1 MRIDLHIHSTASDGS
16 LSPSALVWAA
26 RAGGLDIIAIADHD
40 TVAGIG
46 EARAASQDR
55 VHVIPALEFSTTHD
69 CGEVH
74 ILGYFIDPAYSD
86 LLAYTLDAVEKR
98 RERVRGMLA
107 RLAPYGISV
116 TLDEVVQLAEPGTRM
131 LGRPHIARALVRRG
145 FVQTVSEAF
154 DRFLGDSAPAFLPTE
169 LISPRNAIE
178 LIHAAGGLAV
188 WAHPRISTLERE
200 IDRFVSWGL
209 DGLECYRPNASAS
222 DIRFIEA
229 LSSRRG
235 LMVTGGSDWHG
246 AWQGKL
252 GDFYVNGSDIEAL
265 LDAGGI

>member
-16 LSPSALVWAA
+16 LSPSAVVWAA

-40 TVAGIG
+40 TVAGIA

-55 VHVIPALEFSTTHD
+55 VHIIPALEFSTTHD

-74 ILGYFIDPAYSD
+74 ILGYFIDPAFPD
-86 LLAYTLDAVEKR
+86 LLTYTFDAIEKR

-107 RLAPYGISV
+107 RLTPYGITI
-116 TLDEVVQLAEPGTRM
+116 TLDEVVQLAEPGVRM

-145 FVQTVSEAF
+145 VVQTVSEAF

-169 LISPRNAIE
+169 LISPRNAID
-178 LIHAAGGLAV
+178 LIHAAGGLAI
-188 WAHPRISTLERE
+188 WAHPRINILERE
-200 IDRFVSWGL
+200 IDRFVDWGL
-209 DGLECYRPNASAS
+209 DGLECYRPNASAG
-222 DIRFIEA
+222 DMRFIET
-229 LSSRRG
+229 LSKRRE
-235 LMVTGGSDWHG
+235 LMLTGGSDWHG
-246 AWQGKL
+246 TWQGKL
-252 GDFYVNGSDIEAL
+252 GDFSVNGGDIEAF

>member
-26 RAGGLDIIAIADHD
+26 RTGGLDIIAVADHD
-40 TVAGIG
+40 TVSGIA
-46 EARAASQDR
+46 EAKAASQDR
-55 VHVIPALEFSTTHD
+55 VHVIPAVEFSTTHD

-74 ILGYFIDPAYSD
+74 ILGYFIDPAYPD

-107 RLAPYGISV
+107 RLAPYGITV
-116 TLDEVVQLAEPGTRM
+116 TLDEVVQLAQPGTRM
-131 LGRPHIARALVRRG
+131 LGRPHVARALVQRG
-145 FVQTVSEAF
+145 FVQSVGEAF

-169 LISPRNAIE
+169 MITPRNAIE
-178 LIHAAGGLAV
+178 LIHSAGGFAV
-188 WAHPRISTLERE
+188 WAHPRLSTLERE
-200 IDRFVSWGL
+200 VDRFVDWGL
-209 DGLECYRPNASAS
+209 NGLECYRPNAGAA
-222 DIRFIEA
+222 DIRYIEE
-229 LSSRRG
+229 LCRKHG
-235 LMVTGGSDWHG
+235 LMITGGSDWHG

-252 GDFYVNGSDIEAL
+252 GDFYVNGADVEAL